1 MAKNYLN
8 LMKNITHPQSWT
20 NFKKDKLKQIHT
32 YTHHGQFQDKDK
44 RKFKKQEERT
54 PYAQGK
60 EPQ

>member
-1 MAKNYLN
+1 
-8 LMKNITHPQSWT
+8 MKNITHPQSWT